1 MEKFIKWA
9 ILKRKSTKE
18 QNIREK
24 KDSTL
29 LAIVE
34 IESEV
39 AFTFKGLSFINMSI
53 ISKANDTKFW
63 QECERKTLLCRAGRT
78 VTSSPWRNME
88 IPHKGFKNRKSDCMI
103 HIFHGSTPQG
113 LRQQTI
119 RDVHIHAYCSTVLRS
134 QNPVPTS
141 MPINCWMERE
151 HVVYEWITKC
161 VIFQENGW
169 T

>member
-1 MEKFIKWA
+1 MGNSQKKKH
-9 ILKRKSTKE
+9 KRTKHTWKKRF
-18 QNIREK
+18 NII
-24 KDSTL
+24 D
-29 LAIVE
+29 IVE
-34 IESEV
+34 IKSEV

-88 IPHKGFKNRKSDCMI
+88 IPHKGFKNRKSNCMI
-103 HIFHGSTPQG
+103 HIFHGSTAQG

-119 RDVHIHAYCSTVLRS
+119 GMCTFMLTAAVLRS
-134 QNPVPTS
+134 QNTVPTS